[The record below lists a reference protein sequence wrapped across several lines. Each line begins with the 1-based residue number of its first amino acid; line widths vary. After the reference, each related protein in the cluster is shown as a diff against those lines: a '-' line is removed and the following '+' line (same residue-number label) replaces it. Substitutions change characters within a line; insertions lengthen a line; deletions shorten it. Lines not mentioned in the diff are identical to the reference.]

1 VANLSWCKEVATGN
15 DYEDIPMKKNH
26 VCSILVCL
34 LVLVAGSV
42 RADEEQDLITI
53 LKSNADIPQKCDACF
68 RLRIIGTAKSV
79 PVLAA
84 LLGQERLSQAAR
96 NALEAL
102 PYQEA
107 GRALR
112 QALSESCG
120 SIKAGLIDS
129 LGWRRESQAVSLLAP
144 LLSDGDVVVA
154 SAAASAL
161 GKIGGD
167 EAVAALRA
175 AAGDARPPVHATAL
189 ESLLQCADRLQ
200 ATGNQSG
207 AGKIYRDLFDGKHLM
222 RFRMAAWR
230 GLVLSDAGS
239 RKTLMVEA
247 LRESGHPARQ
257 AALKLIRELDD
268 EQATQACAQQWDS
281 LAADAQLAV
290 LDASVKQG
298 RNALPLVST
307 ALNSPYPAVQ
317 VAALEAAGCVG
328 DAKLVA
334 VLAERAASG
343 TETEQAAA
351 RRSLSRLSADGVDR
365 AILSL
370 LGPSD
375 PTIQV
380 EAIDAVR
387 ERGTAI
393 AVAGRPLLDQAR
405 GGAPQVQQ
413 AALRALGDLSGT
425 EQMSDLVAML
435 ATEKNS
441 GQADEVVKALVAT
454 AHRVRAEDRAATLV
468 LQQLPKAEGSNRA
481 AMLVALA
488 QLGSPTARPALKRAL
503 GQADDSQL
511 REDALRALVTS
522 GRDDSFVPDLLEV
535 ARASDKQVHRVLAL
549 RAAVRLIDQGNS
561 SADAKVR
568 QLRQVMQAAERAD
581 EKRAALAAL
590 ARIQTPAAMELACEH
605 VSDASLRAEAAQATV
620 QIAQAISHT
629 EPRKVAAALRIVA
642 AAPVSAERREQ
653 AEGLLLEVAS
663 VQSYLRQWEVAGP
676 YMKEGQNHAQLFDI
690 PFAPEE
696 AEANVEWKP
705 IAVRAEGNHP
715 AYVDLLAA
723 FGGEQ
728 RVAYLRTQIESTELK
743 LVTLEI
749 FSDDGVKA
757 WLNGQLV
764 HANNVARPIM
774 PEPDPVNVTLHKG
787 TNNLMLKV
795 TQNNLPWGVIV
806 RVREG
811 IEHEGANDDSPLLG
825 EGFKLHVINADS
837 RFEAAGILD
846 VNRDG
851 KPDIFCGGF
860 WYEAPDWKPHFVCEI
875 KEEGDY
881 YYDFANLP
889 MDVDGD
895 GWTDIV
901 NAAWHNKM
909 VFWERNPGPSG
920 GAWELFAIDTPGN
933 IETALA
939 VDINGDGQL
948 DILPNIMS
956 QAAWYEFHR
965 DASAPQGVRWQKHP
979 LAQEAAGH
987 GLGAGDVNRDG
998 RCDVVAPKGWLEQT
1012 ADGWQWHAEFELGS
1026 TSIPILVHD
1035 VDADGDADIIWG
1047 LGHNYGLFWLEQK
1060 VANGQRAWE
1069 KHPIDDSWSQP
1080 HFMLMADLDNDGRD
1094 ELVTGKRYHAHNG
1107 HDPGGN
1113 DPRCVYYYSFD
1124 TAGAQWTRHTM
1135 HEGGAVGFGI
1145 NTAAADMDGD
1155 GDLDVVAPGKSGLY
1169 LFENVIKSSN

>member
-1 VANLSWCKEVATGN
+1 MGN

-26 VCSILVCL
+26 LYYILACL
-34 LVLVAGSV
+34 LMLSAGSV

-53 LKSNADIPQKCDACF
+53 LKSNAGLPQKCDACF

-84 LLGQERLSQAAR
+84 LLGQERLSHAAR
-96 NALEAL
+96 NTLEAL
-102 PYQEA
+102 PYPEA

-112 QALSESCG
+112 QALSESSG

-144 LLSDGDVVVA
+144 LLSDADGVIA
-154 SAAASAL
+154 SASASAL

-167 EAVAALRA
+167 EAVAALRT
-175 AAGDARPPVHATAL
+175 AAGNAPPQVRVAVL
-189 ESLLQCADRLQ
+189 EALLQCAEDLR
-200 ATGNQSG
+200 AAGNQRG
-207 AGKIYRDLFDGKHLM
+207 AARIYRDLFDGESPM
-222 RFRMAAWR
+222 RFRVAAWR

-257 AALKLIRELDD
+257 AALMLIRDLDD
-268 EQATQACAQQWDS
+268 AQVTQACVQQWDS

-343 TETEQAAA
+343 TEAEQAAA

-380 EAIDAVR
+380 EAIDALR
-387 ERGTAI
+387 ERGTPI

-413 AALRALGDLSGT
+413 AALRALGYLSGT

-488 QLGSPTARPALKRAL
+488 QLGSPMVRPALKRAL

-522 GRDDSFVPDLLEV
+522 GQDDSFVPDLLEV
-535 ARASDKQVHRVLAL
+535 ARASDKQVQRVLAL

-605 VSDASLRAEAAQATV
+605 VSDASLRAEAAQAAV
-620 QIAQAISHT
+620 QIAQAISNT
-629 EPRKVAAALRIVA
+629 EPRKVAAALKMIV

-663 VQSYLRQWEVAGP
+663 VQSYLREWEVAGP
-676 YMKEGQNHAQLFDI
+676 YMKEGQNYAQLFDI

-705 IAVRAEGNHP
+705 IAVRAEGDHP

-723 FGGEQ
+723 LGGEQ
-728 RVAYLRTQIESTELK
+728 RVAYLRTQIEATELK
-743 LVTLEI
+743 PVILEI

-757 WLNGQLV
+757 WLNGQLI

-774 PEPDPVNVTLHKG
+774 PEPDRVNVTLQKG
-787 TNNLMLKV
+787 TNALMLKV
-795 TQNNLPWGVIV
+795 TQNNLPWGAIV

-825 EGFKLHVINADS
+825 EGFRLHAINADS
-837 RFEAAGILD
+837 RFEAAGVLD

-851 KPDIFCGGF
+851 RLDILCGGF
-860 WYEAPDWKPHFVCEI
+860 WYEAPDWEQHFVRAI
-875 KEEGDY
+875 KEEGGY

-895 GWTDIV
+895 GWTDTV
-901 NAAWHNKM
+901 GAAWHNKM
-909 VFWERNPGPSG
+909 VYWVRNPGTSG
-920 GAWELFAIDTPGN
+920 GAWEVFEIDTPGN
-933 IETALA
+933 METVLA
-939 VDINGDGQL
+939 FDINGDGRL

-956 QAAWYEFHR
+956 QAAWYEFHP
-965 DASAPQGVRWQKHP
+965 DASAPQKVRWEKHP
-979 LAQEAAGH
+979 LPQEAAGH
-987 GLGAGDVNRDG
+987 GLGAGDVNKDG
-998 RCDVVAPKGWLEQT
+998 RCDVVTPRGWLEQT
-1012 ADGWQWHAEFELGS
+1012 AGGWQWHPEFELGHA
-1026 TSIPILVHD
+1026 SIPILVHD
-1035 VDADGDADIIWG
+1035 VENDGDSDIIWG
-1047 LGHNYGLFWLEQK
+1047 LGHNYGLFWLEQT
-1060 VANGQRAWE
+1060 AEGGRRAWQ

-1080 HFMLMADLDNDGRD
+1080 HFMLMADLDNDGKD

-1107 HDPGGN
+1107 KDPGGN
-1113 DPRCVYYYSFD
+1113 DPRCVYYYDFD
-1124 TAGAQWTRHTM
+1124 AAAKKWTRHTM
-1135 HEGGAVGFGI
+1135 HEGGQVAFGI
-1145 NTAAADMDGD
+1145 NTAAVDIDGD
-1155 GDLDVVAPGKSGLY
+1155 GDIDVVAPGKSGLY